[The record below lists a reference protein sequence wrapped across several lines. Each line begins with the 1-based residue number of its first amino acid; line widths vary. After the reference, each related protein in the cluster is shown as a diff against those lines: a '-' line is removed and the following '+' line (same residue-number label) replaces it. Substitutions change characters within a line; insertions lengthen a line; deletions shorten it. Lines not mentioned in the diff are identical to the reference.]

1 MSGDEW
7 QKGLREECR
16 VKMQGVEIKEGE
28 GAEVAV
34 LFPSTL
40 AFRPDPRIPLDPRY
54 SILAFRPPSTLDPR
68 PLVGCEV
75 IQKINVLIN

>member
-40 AFRPDPRIPLDPRY
+40 AFRPPRHPTLVAFLSAGPLPR
-54 SILAFRPPSTLDPR
+54 F
-68 PLVGCEV
+68 G
-75 IQKINVLIN
+75 

>member
-16 VKMQGVEIKEGE
+16 VKMQGAEIKEGE

-40 AFRPDPRIPLDPRY
+40 AFRPPRHP
-54 SILAFRPPSTLDPR
+54 TLDPR
-68 PLVGCEV
+68 LVSVCGAASE
-75 IQKINVLIN
+75 IRIEAT